1 MNNEEW
7 EKTLRSWVVVF
18 WKDII
23 YDDPYSYVDSG
34 GNWDNIRQRRVGR
47 IQMDDTVENIKYIR
61 TRAIDLTQLYIFSK

>member
-18 WKDII
+18 WQDII